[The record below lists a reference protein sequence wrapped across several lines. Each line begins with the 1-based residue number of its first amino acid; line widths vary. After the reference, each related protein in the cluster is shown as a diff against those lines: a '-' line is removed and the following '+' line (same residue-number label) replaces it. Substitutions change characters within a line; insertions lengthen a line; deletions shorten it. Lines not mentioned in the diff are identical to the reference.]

1 MGDMLHLSYNPQLSQ
16 LAELQLEQELPSREE
31 LRPLSSFEKQAN
43 RDNALSAW
51 L

>member
-1 MGDMLHLSYNPQLSQ
+1 MTYLPLGYSSQLSQ
-16 LAELQLEQELPSREE
+16 LEALQLEQELPSREE
-31 LRPLSSFEKQAN
+31 LRPLSSFEKQAK